1 MVAIATQRTIESP
14 TRIVM
19 LASAGLPRCPAGAMR
34 KWRGP
39 AFSVHP
45 LLADEW
51 ARVGIRDEAF
61 TDRADRVPMGVEPIG
76 HDRASESE
84 KCSKVNTRLGSKAR
98 TALRIGQ
105 RAQ

>member
-1 MVAIATQRTIESP
+1 MVATATQRTIESP

-34 KWRGP
+34 KWQGP

-61 TDRADRVPMGVEPIG
+61 TDRANRVPMGVEPVG
-76 HDRASESE
+76 HGRASEYE
-84 KCSKVNTRLGSKAR
+84 KCSKVNTVWVRKQGPR
-98 TALRIGQ
+98 CG
-105 RAQ
+105 

>member
-19 LASAGLPRCPAGAMR
+19 LASAGLPRCPAGAVR

-61 TDRADRVPMGVEPIG
+61 TDRADRVPMGVEPVG

-84 KCSKVNTRLGSKAR
+84 KCSKVNTVWVRKQGPR
-98 TALRIGQ
+98 CG
-105 RAQ
+105 